1 MILKEWMVRNLEK
14 YGNCAIGENFIKQHG
29 KNKIVEEV
37 KALGYQNARIIS
49 NVVKLNYGGSK
60 PSKTV
65 FSHIETK
72 DDIPD
77 NEPKLVVKKSKKK
90 RNRRNYG
97 MFKIDD
103 EVRVIKGLHK
113 GSEGKIVNLSVNDFG
128 TITYEIYV
136 EALFDRIGTISKKEG
151 DLEFMKRRAGRPKKI
166 NLSSTD
172 NQLKSIDNQP
182 ESIDNQAESID
193 KPSQELVE
201 LTKEIVEAEYQE
213 EPTHIEEPKT
223 SYDQLIE
230 AYDVI
235 RRRLN
240 VAELEAFYDIV
251 AKDVL
256 DSKYVLEQMYQMNI
270 ENLMKIRKEL
280 QQ

>member
-1 MILKEWMVRNLEK
+1 MILKEWMVRNLEQF
-14 YGNCAIGENFIKQHG
+14 GNCAIGENFIKQHG

-49 NVVKLNYGGSK
+49 NAVKINYGGSK

-65 FSHIETK
+65 FSRIETRE
-72 DDIPD
+72 DIPD
-77 NEPKLVVKKSKKK
+77 NKPKIIVKKGKTKP
-90 RNRRNYG
+90 RRNYG

-103 EVRVIKGLHK
+103 EVRVIKGLHN

-136 EALFDRIGTISKKEG
+136 EALFDKIGTISKKEG
-151 DLEFMKRRAGRPKKI
+151 DLELMKRRAGRPKKI

-172 NQLKSIDNQP
+172 NQP
-182 ESIDNQAESID
+182 ESIDNQPESID

-213 EPTHIEEPKT
+213 EPKEAEKT
-223 SYDQLIE
+223 SYELLIE
-230 AYDVI
+230 SYDNM
-235 RRRLN
+235 RRSLN

>member
-1 MILKEWMVRNLEK
+1 MILKDWMVRNLEQF
-14 YGNCAIGENFIKQHG
+14 GNCAIGENFIKQHG

-37 KALGYQNARIIS
+37 KALGYSNARIIS

-72 DDIPD
+72 DEIPD
-77 NEPKLVVKKSKKK
+77 NNPKIVVKKGKKK
-90 RNRRNYG
+90 RNRRNCG

-213 EPTHIEEPKT
+213 EPKEAEKSSYELLIE
-223 SYDQLIE
+223 SYDNM
-230 AYDVI
+230 